1 MEACMVLCTLICPR
15 LFVLQSMEHPMVPDL
30 EQMCQE
36 HVCASINIHFL
47 IWLWYVGEEV
57 LCSLHYVTVLMPQ
70 VGGQLYGG

>member
-1 MEACMVLCTLICPR
+1 
-15 LFVLQSMEHPMVPDL
+15 MVPDL